1 MHTLSRKRSEIEIV
15 LPEREACMRFFVST
29 VFFKLQN
36 LTMQEEGQ
44 DLVEYALVI
53 ALISVAAVASLHTL
67 AIAIT
72 KVFNGIATDL

>member
-1 MHTLSRKRSEIEIV
+1 
-15 LPEREACMRFFVST
+15 MRFFVST